1 MRKNIKIIIL
11 VFAIAISFFT
21 FSSCNATDCDG
32 CEGNKTTFDFTKT
45 YEHALIKVK
54 DEWITVNVK
63 QWNDYEGEQ
72 IQLLLEDDTVLLINS
87 NQCILYSGTLPD
99 VE

>member
-1 MRKNIKIIIL
+1 MKKFIRTSIFIFVAFMSL
-11 VFAIAISFFT
+11 SLM
-21 FSSCNATDCDG
+21 SGCNATDCDG

-54 DEWITVNVK
+54 DEWITVEVK

-72 IQLLLEDDTVLLINS
+72 IQLLLKDGTVLLINS
-87 NQCILYSGTLPD
+87 NSCILYSGTLP
-99 VE
+99 EGK